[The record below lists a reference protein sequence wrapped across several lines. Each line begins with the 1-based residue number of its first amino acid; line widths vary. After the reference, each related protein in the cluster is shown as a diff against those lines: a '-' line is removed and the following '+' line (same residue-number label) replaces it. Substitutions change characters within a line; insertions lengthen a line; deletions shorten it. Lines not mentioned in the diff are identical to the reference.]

1 LELTWNEKGLIPVI
15 VQDEKAGTV
24 LMMAWANR
32 EAVQKTAETGTAWFF
47 SRSRQALWNKGE
59 TSGNVIRVSAIMAD
73 CDRDTLLYRGTP
85 TGPACHTGAASC
97 FFRTIWRDENE

>member
-1 LELTWNEKGLIPVI
+1 VI

-59 TSGNVIRVSAIMAD
+59 T
-73 CDRDTLLYRGTP
+73 
-85 TGPACHTGAASC
+85 
-97 FFRTIWRDENE
+97 